1 MTAVYALYDSPEA
14 AQKAVDGLR
23 VAGVNDREITI
34 ISSEPLD
41 KYEMG
46 QKDHH
51 TVMPWIACLGGL
63 TGFSAG
69 VALTSLT
76 QLDWPLVTGGMPIVT
91 IYTNLIPIF
100 ELTMLGA
107 VLATVGTLLV
117 TAGLPGRAS
126 EMYDTAVTEGKIL
139 VGVAH
144 QEKIELADLERTL
157 QDGGEI
163 KWIPSAESEK

>member
-23 VAGVNDREITI
+23 VAGVRDPEITI
-34 ISSEPLD
+34 VSSEPLD
-41 KYEMG
+41 KYELG

-51 TVMPWIACLGGL
+51 TVMPWVACLGGL
-63 TGFSAG
+63 IGFSTG

-91 IYTNLIPIF
+91 IWTNIIPTF

-107 VLATVGTLLV
+107 VLATFVTLLV
-117 TAGLPGRAS
+117 SAGLPGRRS
-126 EMYDTAVTEGKIL
+126 EIYDPAVSEGKIL

-144 QEKIELADLERTL
+144 QERITSADLERTL
-157 QDGGEI
+157 QDGGEV
-163 KWIPSAESEK
+163 KWIP

>member
-1 MTAVYALYDSPEA
+1 MTAVYALFDRPEL

-23 VAGVNDREITI
+23 AAGVHDREITI
-34 ISSEPLD
+34 LSSEPLEA
-41 KYEMG
+41 YEMG
-46 QKDHH
+46 QRDHH

-63 TGFSAG
+63 IGFSAG
-69 VALTSLT
+69 VALTTLT

-91 IYTNLIPIF
+91 IWTNAIPIF

-117 TAGLPGRAS
+117 SAGLPGRLPK
-126 EMYDTAVTEGKIL
+126 MYDPAVSDGKIL

-144 QEKIELADLERTL
+144 QENVTSADLELTL
-157 QDGGEI
+157 QDGGEL
-163 KWIPSAESEK
+163 KWLP